1 MAKDL
6 VLRKTFGSVESMKA
20 YAADLARVA
29 SGVVSG
35 DGLPILK
42 LDKDDGFWHFGS
54 EGIEVKRGDLW
65 AVNPARIQEGWVAFD
80 ERANSLAETIDGDLA
95 EVLVLVG
102 SQKPIKFDDLPE
114 LEEPRSK
121 RAKMPV
127 WKPQI
132 VLEFVC
138 VDGPNKGETI
148 AYKPTSQGGRKMCGQ
163 LAGEIARKIDHE
175 DEACV
180 PIIELLVGDYEHQTY
195 GRVYT
200 PKFKIHEWCTL
211 DDEDLQAAT
220 AEREGEEGEEEEA
233 PRGRS
238 GKGRGKAKSKGR
250 RDDGDSAVEARKA
263 RSRKDDRED
272 DENEDEDED
281 EDEAA
286 PRGRGRG
293 RGRGRSRDRDDS
305 EREKAPTRGRGR
317 PRKDDSEDEDEAP
330 RGRRHKDDAERD
342 GGEEDDERPRGRGR
356 ARKSRDDNED
366 EAAPRGRKRGRDDG
380 EEDTD
385 DEDRRG
391 GPRGRNRSRSA
402 GRR

>member
-29 SGVVSG
+29 SGVVTG

-80 ERANSLAETIDGDLA
+80 ERANSLAETVDGELA
-95 EVLVLVG
+95 EVLILVG
-102 SQKPIKFDDLPE
+102 SQKPIKFDDLPD

-211 DDEDLQAAT
+211 DDEDLQVAA
-220 AEREGEEGEEEEA
+220 AEREDEEGEEEEA

-238 GKGRGKAKSKGR
+238 GKGRGKAKSKP
-250 RDDGDSAVEARKA
+250 ARG

-272 DENEDEDED
+272 DENEDEHED
-281 EDEAA
+281 EEEAA
-286 PRGRGRG
+286 PRG

-305 EREKAPTRGRGR
+305 EREKAPARGRGR
-317 PRKDDSEDEDEAP
+317 PRKDDREEEDEAP
-330 RGRRHKDDAERD
+330 RGRKRKDDDERYD
-342 GGEEDDERPRGRGR
+342 SEEEDERPRGRGR
-356 ARKSRDDNED
+356 TRKSRDDNED
-366 EAAPRGRKRGRDDG
+366 EDAPRGRKRGRDDR
-380 EEDTD
+380 EEETD